1 MLNETPSGIFH
12 FQGQVLYLEVKIH
25 PPQPINIF
33 HKKKSGNHHP
43 KTCIS
48 CTNRLNCMRL
58 RSTCNLEKD
67 MEKSACGDKEN
78 TLAEMRIQVVNKL
91 GLHARPAALLVQ
103 VASRFKSEIRLKKD
117 EMEVNAKSILSVMM
131 LAAEVGSFILLKA
144 EGADEQQALE
154 AIARLFEDK
163 FGEE

>member
-1 MLNETPSGIFH
+1 
-12 FQGQVLYLEVKIH
+12 
-25 PPQPINIF
+25 
-33 HKKKSGNHHP
+33 
-43 KTCIS
+43 
-48 CTNRLNCMRL
+48 
-58 RSTCNLEKD
+58 

-117 EMEVNAKSILSVMM
+117 EMEANAKSILSVMM
-131 LAAEVGSFILLKA
+131 LAAEVGSFISLKA
-144 EGADEQQALE
+144 DGVDEQQALE
-154 AIARLFEDK
+154 AIAQLFEDK